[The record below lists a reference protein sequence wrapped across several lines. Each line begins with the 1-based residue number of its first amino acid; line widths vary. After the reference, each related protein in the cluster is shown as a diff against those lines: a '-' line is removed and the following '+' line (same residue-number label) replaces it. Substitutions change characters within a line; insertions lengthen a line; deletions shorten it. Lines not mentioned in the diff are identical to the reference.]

1 MASTLSLGG
10 RPGMAAFVEKPR
22 KPRTE
27 SQKQMSMVDAQ
38 MRQVESGLEKL
49 RACYWTPSPPC
60 IVEHRNAW
68 RCAQSSGAS
77 PLSIPVPSASVL
89 PSCQAI
95 LVQAN
100 RDGKH
105 IESGSLG
112 STLGRNPSFG
122 SSYGELLTA
131 LGYASFSTTISN
143 IDLSSS
149 SNNAKVDMHQDA
161 TACPP
166 VYNTLPNYGLS
177 ATHNTEHAWVKQ
189 VVCAAAVAESERQAT
204 VMGTQVAVLSTNS
217 PQPNISP
224 LTNNKLYGSNI
235 HSVLRKSRGTQTL
248 TRGLRTSQT
257 APTNA
262 PSVHLYKLRNTPL
275 SEFDDQRTSTARGE
289 IILC

>member
-1 MASTLSLGG
+1 MFCETSRKRHLSLVRSNEATPRQTLRMLRVSQGSGRNRGRTEMASTLSLGG

-122 SSYGELLTA
+122 
-131 LGYASFSTTISN
+131 
-143 IDLSSS
+143 
-149 SNNAKVDMHQDA
+149 
-161 TACPP
+161 
-166 VYNTLPNYGLS
+166 
-177 ATHNTEHAWVKQ
+177 
-189 VVCAAAVAESERQAT
+189 
-204 VMGTQVAVLSTNS
+204 
-217 PQPNISP
+217 
-224 LTNNKLYGSNI
+224 
-235 HSVLRKSRGTQTL
+235 
-248 TRGLRTSQT
+248 
-257 APTNA
+257 
-262 PSVHLYKLRNTPL
+262 
-275 SEFDDQRTSTARGE
+275 
-289 IILC
+289 